1 MNGNCST
8 TGRNSPERLPDTVQ
22 LEHQWKSIDWKK
34 AEAEVSRLQAR
45 IAKATQ
51 EKKWN
56 TVKRLQYLLSHSYYA
71 KALAVRKVT
80 TNKGKHTPGIDKELW
95 NTPAVKMRNVLIL
108 TDKGYKAKPLR
119 RVFIEKPGKKKK
131 RPLGIPCMYDR
142 AMQALYALALDPVS
156 ETTADEKS
164 FGFRRGRSAQDA
176 CEYIFTA
183 LSRRSSP
190 EWVLEGD
197 IKGCFDHISHDWLIE
212 HIPMDKSVLKQ
223 FLKAGFVFQNE
234 LFPTDEGTPQGG
246 VISPILANMALDG
259 MQKVLSDRFHTNRLG
274 KIDLRFKNAH
284 KVNLVRYANAIP
296 SDSSEC
302 SWTISRIKS
311 ILTNEKYCGDVLL
324 QKTYISDCLSKKV
337 MKNTGQ
343 LPMYLV
349 QNNHEGIVSRETF
362 DAVQTEMARR
372 NAAKSPSKKNAST
385 GLTSYASKYAMSERL
400 VCGECGT
407 LYRRCTWVRN
417 GEKRVVWRCVSRL
430 DYGTKYCHNSPTLDE
445 EPLQRA
451 ILAAINRAMSR
462 KESLIQ
468 IVTGAMQQEL
478 APIPGQTMS
487 LADISRRLEQID
499 AETKDILL
507 RSAKEQSYDAYT
519 GKLKSLMNEA
529 AMLKEKR
536 GFMEQQRKENS
547 EMARR
552 IDSASAAMERIT
564 AALTQ
569 WDEMLIRQIV
579 DTVRVASAEEIV
591 VTLKNGEE
599 IGQSLM

>member
-197 IKGCFDHISHDWLIE
+197 IKGCFDHISHDWLID

-284 KVNLVRYANAIP
+284 KVNLVRYADDFIVTAATKEIAEEAKEIIRGFLCTRGLEL
-296 SDSSEC
+296 SEEKTLITHVDDGFDMLG
-302 SWTISRIKS
+302 WTFRRFK
-311 ILTNEKYCGDVLL
+311 EKL
-324 QKTYISDCLSKKV
+324 
-337 MKNTGQ
+337 
-343 LPMYLV
+343 
-349 QNNHEGIVSRETF
+349 IV
-362 DAVQTEMARR
+362 
-372 NAAKSPSKKNAST
+372 KPSKKSVKALNASLHNT
-385 GLTSYASKYAMSERL
+385 VLERGKAWRQEDLIRVLNRQLRGWANYHQSVCAKDAFSRTDHILYEMLWRWAKRRHPKKNRKWITANYWYSKGLRNWVFSTKNAELIRLGEVPIIRHTKVRMSANPYLDSEYFIQRKIQNGMKRLSGRFKKIWRNQNGCCYHCGQPMEISDEREIFYKIPKSMGGKDD
-400 VCGECGT
+400 VPNMA
-407 LYRRCTWVRN
+407 YVH
-417 GEKRVVWRCVSRL
+417 
-430 DYGTKYCHNSPTLDE
+430 KYCQSVFLE
-445 EPLQRA
+445 RCARA
-451 ILAAINRAMSR
+451 
-462 KESLIQ
+462 
-468 IVTGAMQQEL
+468 
-478 APIPGQTMS
+478 
-487 LADISRRLEQID
+487 
-499 AETKDILL
+499 
-507 RSAKEQSYDAYT
+507 
-519 GKLKSLMNEA
+519 
-529 AMLKEKR
+529 
-536 GFMEQQRKENS
+536 
-547 EMARR
+547 
-552 IDSASAAMERIT
+552 
-564 AALTQ
+564 
-569 WDEMLIRQIV
+569 
-579 DTVRVASAEEIV
+579 
-591 VTLKNGEE
+591 
-599 IGQSLM
+599 